1 MLHTDDLRATVSQD
15 VAFQPALHSAQQEQ
29 RGTRRAQGC
38 QGGRSLLNSQRLDAG
53 LAQKVVNA
61 CASDCVPLNEHL
73 EHPRV
78 RGCLPHACKMG
89 LEGIV
94 SKWPDSRY
102 RYGRSPDWLKLK
114 NPKRLR

>member
-61 CASDCVPLNEHL
+61 RASDCVPLNEHL
-73 EHPRV
+73 EHPEREV
-78 RGCLPHACKMG
+78 VFPTLARWGWRGSSRSGHA
-89 LEGIV
+89 LQ
-94 SKWPDSRY
+94 D
-102 RYGRSPDWLKLK
+102 GRSPDA
-114 NPKRLR
+114 